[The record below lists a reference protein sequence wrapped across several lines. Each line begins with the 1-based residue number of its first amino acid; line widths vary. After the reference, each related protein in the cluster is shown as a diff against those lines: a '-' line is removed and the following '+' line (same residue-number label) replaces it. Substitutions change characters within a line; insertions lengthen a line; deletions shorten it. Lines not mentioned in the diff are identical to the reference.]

1 MVEVPGHRDANDRK
15 GHREPHQQPL
25 ERSAVL
31 AFLGASPDE
40 YTVRG
45 GVPESNLVE
54 SPEALLERLL
64 PVRIKSE
71 SLGAVM
77 EAEFGSVRVSYNRTR
92 TT

>member
-1 MVEVPGHRDANDRK
+1 
-15 GHREPHQQPL
+15 
-25 ERSAVL
+25 VL
-31 AFLGASPDE
+31 
-40 YTVRG
+40 
-45 GVPESNLVE
+45 ESNLVE